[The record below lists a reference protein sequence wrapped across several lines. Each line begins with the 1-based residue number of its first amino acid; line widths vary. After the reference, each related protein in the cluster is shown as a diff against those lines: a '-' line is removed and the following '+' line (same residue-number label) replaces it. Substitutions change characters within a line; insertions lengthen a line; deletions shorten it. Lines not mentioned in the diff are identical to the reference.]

1 MIVLD
6 SSFLIAFH
14 NERDSQHEVARGRMR
29 EFLDGR
35 WGMGL
40 LPEYVFL
47 EVVTVLLVRRDL
59 ATAIRTGRLLLEAQ
73 ELEFV
78 PCSDVFLETVQF
90 FGSQR
95 NTSLSFA
102 DAAIVVIARTRAD
115 GQVLTFDA
123 EFQKIKG
130 LRPEPAIGK

>member
-14 NERDSQHEVARGRMR
+14 NERDSQHAAARRLMR
-29 EFLDGR
+29 EFLDDR
-35 WGMGL
+35 WGKGL

-47 EVVTVLLVRRDL
+47 EVMTVLLVRRDL
-59 ATAIRTGRLLLEAQ
+59 ATAVRTGRLLLEAQ

-78 PCSDVFLETVQF
+78 PCSDVFLDAVQL
-90 FGSQR
+90 FGSQKR
-95 NTSLSFA
+95 TSLSFA
-102 DAAIVVIARTRAD
+102 DAAIAVIARTRAD

-123 EFQKIKG
+123 GFRRVNG
-130 LRPEPAIGK
+130 LRPEPAE